1 LLVLAV
7 IPMSYIRLNG
17 HGIGVVLR
25 SEHDGVKKGDYVHGF
40 FREYSFSSLFWIH

>member
-1 LLVLAV
+1 MLVLAV

-40 FREYSFSSLFWIH
+40 FREYSFSSLF